1 MGRERRAPHQIEG
14 EFGLLD
20 QQVEHVEWEIGVDGT
35 QRGDEM
41 VLEGADGSLC
51 LVASVV
57 AWWYVLYSN
66 AWRVLA
72 AVSVEKLGPFVVHAL
87 VGRGN
92 AMGLEEVR
100 AAGVGFDEV
109 GGASRGHR
117 FGVDIVST
125 YHDHDVLF
133 PARAG
138 DLESTGEVCVAQV
151 GGRDDLGGT

>member
-51 LVASVV
+51 LVASVA

-72 AVSVEKLGPFVVHAL
+72 AVVNAASPFVVEKNLKTRTQKQAQK
-87 VGRGN
+87 
-92 AMGLEEVR
+92 
-100 AAGVGFDEV
+100 
-109 GGASRGHR
+109 GGQPLFLFTLDLSAS
-117 FGVDIVST
+117 F
-125 YHDHDVLF
+125 
-133 PARAG
+133 
-138 DLESTGEVCVAQV
+138 C
-151 GGRDDLGGT
+151 